1 MRDGQRVTHYA
12 WHFDAHLVAAY
23 LQRVATGWGV
33 TRVVDLFDH
42 ATLGPDGSIE
52 SLVMRSGHSY
62 SADLFVD
69 CSGFRGLLINQ
80 ALGEPFLDMTDYL
93 LCDSAVATA
102 VPHDD
107 ARLGVEPYTSAIA
120 MKHGWTWKIPLLG
133 RFGSGYVF
141 SSQFVSRDQATREF
155 LDLWGLDEQVPLNQI
170 SFRTGRNRRAWV
182 KNCVSI
188 GLASCFL
195 EPLESTGIYFIY
207 ASLYQLV
214 KHFPDRSFDPTL
226 VEQFNREVSWMYD
239 DCRDFIQTHYLTTSR
254 DDTPFWRAN
263 KHDLT
268 LSDSVR
274 EKLANY
280 QAGLPVAASLAD
292 ASAYYNNFETEFR
305 DFWTNSSYY
314 CILAGMGW
322 IPAALPSI
330 RYDTAKATAAAE
342 LFRQVK
348 QRSAAIQASL
358 PTNYQFLRTLHGD
371 DYTSLLRHAA
381 RPMDAPGVAYHGNTA
396 SVDVG

>member
-1 MRDGQRVTHYA
+1 
-12 WHFDAHLVAAY
+12 
-23 LQRVATGWGV
+23 
-33 TRVVDLFDH
+33 
-42 ATLGPDGSIE
+42 
-52 SLVMRSGHSY
+52 
-62 SADLFVD
+62 
-69 CSGFRGLLINQ
+69 
-80 ALGEPFLDMTDYL
+80 
-93 LCDSAVATA
+93 
-102 VPHDD
+102 
-107 ARLGVEPYTSAIA
+107 
-120 MKHGWTWKIPLLG
+120 
-133 RFGSGYVF
+133 
-141 SSQFVSRDQATREF
+141 
-155 LDLWGLDEQVPLNQI
+155 
-170 SFRTGRNRRAWV
+170 V

-314 CILAGMGW
+314 CI
-322 IPAALPSI
+322 
-330 RYDTAKATAAAE
+330 
-342 LFRQVK
+342 
-348 QRSAAIQASL
+348 QASL